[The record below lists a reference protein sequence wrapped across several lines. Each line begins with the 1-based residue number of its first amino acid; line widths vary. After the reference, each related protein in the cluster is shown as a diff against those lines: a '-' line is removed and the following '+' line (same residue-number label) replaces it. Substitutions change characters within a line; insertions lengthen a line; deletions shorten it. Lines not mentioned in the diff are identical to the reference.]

1 MAWILLI
8 LLIISFISMYILIF
22 RSEKRIRIYENT
34 DKEKMILEINK
45 VKKRFLIIVAISVIL
60 TILILIIDKIEL
72 LL

>member
-8 LLIISFISMYILIF
+8 LLILSFISMYILIF